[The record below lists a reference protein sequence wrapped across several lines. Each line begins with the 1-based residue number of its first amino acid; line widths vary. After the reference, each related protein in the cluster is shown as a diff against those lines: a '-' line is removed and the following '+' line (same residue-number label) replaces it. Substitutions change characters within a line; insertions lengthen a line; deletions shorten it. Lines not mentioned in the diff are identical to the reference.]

1 MLPWESIKGFN
12 ALAEKPDFTC
22 FASGMRKT
30 GPKRGTLHHDHATFR
45 WGHHA
50 AFRGWAIRGS
60 VILAIVAYTV
70 AFYACEWRP
79 LSQAFQRPV
88 RRFEIF
94 PLFVLLDQIVSQWTG
109 SRGEIALGDRIPALA
124 TAFIIVF
131 SAFWWGRWL
140 LSQLKV
146 DKQFI
151 PGEKGPLAVLMGLT
165 VSSHLILI
173 TGLAGLGW
181 MRWLLRFWVTVPLAV
196 VTWTLLRK
204 LFLRKIW
211 KFSGLGFKWFMLSSN
226 SNAPGSKQPRDTSTL
241 LDAGIFLGSLAIFGL
256 LLVVAAVLP
265 PTDFDVREYHLQAP
279 KEFFQIG
286 AVTFLPHNVYAN
298 MPLGAEMHSLG
309 AMVLLGDIWTG
320 ALAGKLIIGLYAL
333 VGAWLVAAFT
343 RRYFDSTAGLA
354 AAAIF
359 ITTPWVISVSAAG
372 LVDIALAVMVF
383 AGFVLIWETLGLREF
398 LQSGVQPLLPRSKA
412 KSGSEPPSAVAA
424 QVSSNQIPQLSAMF
438 AAGLLAGGIAA
449 IKYTG
454 FVYGAV
460 PMGILAGQSLWKNT
474 RSAKTLIM
482 GIALFII
489 GLGLAGGGWYAKN
502 AILIGNPIYP
512 LGYALLDGVNWDA
525 AKAARWHRVHSPPGF
540 SGLALAWD
548 VFRVI
553 LTSDWQGALVVPFAI
568 VGGVRLRRNKL
579 ALSMLLQ
586 SGWIFLI
593 WWCFTHRIDRF
604 WLPILPFL
612 CVLCGPGF
620 ATLGELRLRWLG
632 RLVVLAAILWSLLVV
647 TSGAAVY
654 NRFLAPLAEL
664 WNDPGRIGQEHVLL
678 NELYSRLPRDAR
690 LLSVGEAAVFD
701 LRMPVLYA
709 TCFDDQPWERM
720 TRGKSAEEIQ
730 RELKL
735 HKIAYVYVNWLEIAR
750 YRSPGNYGFTDF
762 VQPSQFRELV
772 TAGILVPVLMPPGT
786 PNQLFLVK

>member
-1 MLPWESIKGFN
+1 MLPWESIRGFN
-12 ALAEKPDFTC
+12 ARAEKPDFTC
-22 FASGMRKT
+22 FVDGMKKT
-30 GPKRGTLHHDHATFR
+30 GPKRGTLHRDYATFR
-45 WGHHA
+45 WGDHA
-50 AFRGWAIRGS
+50 AFRAWAIRGS
-60 VILAIVAYTV
+60 VILAIVAYTI

-94 PLFVLLDQIVSQWTG
+94 PLLLLLDQIVSQWAG
-109 SRGEIALGDRIPALA
+109 SHGEIALGDRIPALA
-124 TAFIIVF
+124 TAFIMLF
-131 SAFWWGRWL
+131 SAFWWGQWL

-146 DKQFI
+146 DKQFTR
-151 PGEKGPLAVLMGLT
+151 GEKGPLAVLMGLT

-181 MRWLLRFWVTVPLAV
+181 TRWLLRFWVAIPLAV
-196 VTWTLLRK
+196 ATWTLVRK
-204 LFLRKIW
+204 LFAQKVWNSRGA
-211 KFSGLGFKWFMLSSN
+211 GLKWFVLSGKSIPTCGKD
-226 SNAPGSKQPRDTSTL
+226 SGDASTL
-241 LDAGIFLGSLAIFGL
+241 PDRLIFTGALIVFGTL
-256 LLVVAAVLP
+256 LLLAAVLP

-320 ALAGKLIIGLYAL
+320 ALAGKLITGLYAL
-333 VGAWLVAAFT
+333 VGAWLVLAFS
-343 RRYFDSTAGLA
+343 RRYFGSAAGLA

-383 AGFVLIWETLGLREF
+383 AGFVLIWETLGLSKLRE
-398 LQSGVQPLLPRSKA
+398 SGVQPLLPRSQA
-412 KSGSEPPSAVAA
+412 KSGCEPPGDVAA
-424 QVSSNQIPQLSAMF
+424 QVSSIQIPQLSAMF
-438 AAGLLAGGIAA
+438 AAGLLAGAIAA

-454 FVYGAV
+454 LVYGAV
-460 PMGILAGQSLWKNT
+460 PMGILAGQFLWKNT

-502 AILIGNPIYP
+502 AVLTGNPIYP

-540 SGLALAWD
+540 SGLALARD

-568 VGGVRLRRNKL
+568 VGAVRLRRNKL

-586 SGWIFLI
+586 TGWIFLI

-604 WLPILPFL
+604 WLPLLPFL

-620 ATLGELRLRWLG
+620 VTLGELRLRWLG

-678 NELYSRLPRDAR
+678 NGLYSRLPRDVR
-690 LLSVGEAAVFD
+690 LLAVGEAAVFD

-730 RELKL
+730 RELKM